1 MFNVTK
7 TTAST
12 NLKLDIQR
20 IIQPIIGDI
29 SQFIKP
35 TDRILLKPNFNTA
48 DPFPGSTAMDFLQA
62 VIEIFSEAKPKEII
76 VGESCTYF
84 LNTEK
89 VCRLKGAPAV
99 MEKFNVTW
107 HNFEIGKWV
116 KVDIPGGKYFKSI
129 KIPKIVQ
136 EVDKLITLP
145 CLKTHFLAAYT
156 GALKINIGMLKP
168 SQRSLL
174 HLNHLQERV
183 AEVASVI
190 KPSLIIMD
198 GRKCF
203 TEGGPGAG
211 KLEEPNILMASNDM
225 VAMDIE
231 GIKILQSYKADNKL
245 GTNPWALKQ
254 IKRAVELGIGTKSE
268 EDYQIFDV

>member
-1 MFNVTK
+1 MYIV
-7 TTAST
+7 S
-12 NLKLDIQR
+12 
-20 IIQPIIGDI
+20 IIGNL
-29 SQFIKP
+29 SYFIKP

-48 DPFPGSTAMDFLQA
+48 DPFPGSTAIDFLQT
-62 VIEIFSEAKPKEII
+62 VIEIFSEAKPKELII
-76 VGESCTYF
+76 GESCTYF

-89 VCRLKGAPAV
+89 VCHDIGAPAI
-99 MEKFNVTW
+99 MQKFNVTW
-107 HNFEIGKWV
+107 HNFEIGEWV
-116 KVDIPGGKYFKSI
+116 KVNVPGGKYFKSI

-136 EVDKLITLP
+136 EVDKIILLP

-183 AEVASVI
+183 AEVATVI

-203 TEGGPGAG
+203 TEGGPGEG
-211 KLEEPNILMASNDM
+211 KLEEPNILMASDDM
-225 VAMDIE
+225 VAMDVE
-231 GIKILQSYKADNKL
+231 GLKIIQSYKADNKL
-245 GTNPWALKQ
+245 GTDPWALKQ
-254 IKRAVELGIGTKSE
+254 ITIGAKDKKLILLSKFRKI
-268 EDYQIFDV
+268 YY

>member
-1 MFNVTK
+1 MNIVTK
-7 TTAST
+7 VQSSAD
-12 NLKLDIQR
+12 LKSDIKKLLL
-20 IIQPIIGDI
+20 PIIGNI
-29 SQFIKP
+29 SDFIKP

-48 DPFPGSTAMDFLQA
+48 DPFPGSTAPDFLQA
-62 VIEIFSEAKPKEII
+62 VIEIFSATKPKELI

-89 VCRLKGAPAV
+89 VCHEIGAPAI
-99 MEKFNVTW
+99 MQKFNVTW
-107 HNFEIGKWV
+107 HNFETGEWV

-136 EVDKLITLP
+136 EVDKIILLP

-174 HLNHLQERV
+174 HLNHLQERI
-183 AEVASVI
+183 AEVASVV
-190 KPSLIIMD
+190 KPNLIIMD

-203 TEGGPGAG
+203 TERGPDKG
-211 KLEEPNILMASNDM
+211 KLEEPNILMASNNM

-231 GIKILQSYKADNKL
+231 GLKILQSYKADNKL
-245 GTNPWALKQ
+245 GTDPWALAQ
-254 IKRAVELGIGTKSE
+254 IKRAVELGIGSKSAS
-268 EDYQIFDV
+268 DYQVIEV

>member
-1 MFNVTK
+1 MYIVTK
-7 TTAST
+7 IKSSPD
-12 NLKLDIQR
+12 LKSDIQKL
-20 IIQPIIGDI
+20 IQPIIGNI
-29 SQFIKP
+29 SDFIKS

-48 DPFPGSTAMDFLQA
+48 DPFPGSTALDFLQA
-62 VIEIFSEAKPKEII
+62 VIEIFNEAKPKEII

-107 HNFEIGKWV
+107 HNFEIGEWT
-116 KVDIPGGKYFKSI
+116 KVEIPNGKYFKSI
-129 KIPKIVQ
+129 KIPKIVR

-168 SQRSLL
+168 SQRGSL

-190 KPSLIIMD
+190 KPDLIIMD
-198 GRKCF
+198 GRKVF

-211 KLEEPNILMASNDM
+211 KLEEPNILMAATDM
-225 VAMDIE
+225 VALDVE
-231 GIKILQSYKADNKL
+231 GLKILQSYKANNKL
-245 GTNPWALKQ
+245 GADPWALKQ
-254 IKRAVELGIGTKSE
+254 IARAVELGIGSKSE
-268 EDYQIFDV
+268 NDYQIIEV

>member
-1 MFNVTK
+1 MVKVTK
-7 TTAST
+7 ILATQD
-12 NLKLDIQR
+12 LRFDIKKL
-20 IIQPIIGDI
+20 IQPIVGDI
-29 SQFIKP
+29 AGFIKS

-62 VIEIFSEAKPKEII
+62 VIEIISEANPKEII

-99 MEKFNVTW
+99 MDKLKVTW
-107 HNFEIGKWV
+107 HNFEVGEWV
-116 KVDIPGGKYFKSI
+116 KVDIPGGKYFKNI
-129 KIPKIVQ
+129 KIPKITQ
-136 EVDKLITLP
+136 EVDRIILLP

-168 SQRSLL
+168 SQRGRL

-183 AEVASVI
+183 AEVASVF
-190 KPSLIIMD
+190 KPNLIIMD

-203 TEGGPGAG
+203 TEGGPGTGKVETPNLLLAG
-211 KLEEPNILMASNDM
+211 NDM
-225 VAMDIE
+225 VSVDIE
-231 GIKILQSYKADNKL
+231 GIKILQSYKANNML
-245 GTNPWALKQ
+245 GTDPWALGQ
-254 IKRAVELGIGTKSE
+254 IVRAKELALGPKSE
-268 EDYQIFDV
+268 KDYQVIGI

>member
-1 MFNVTK
+1 MYLVTK
-7 TTAST
+7 TKSSDS
-12 NLKLDIQR
+12 LKTDIQKLV
-20 IIQPIIGDI
+20 QPIIGNLSD
-29 SQFIKP
+29 FIKP

-62 VIEIFSEAKPKEII
+62 VIEIFSEAKPKELI

-89 VCRLKGAPAV
+89 VCHDIGAPTV
-99 MEKFNVTW
+99 MQKFKVTW
-107 HNFEIGKWV
+107 HNFETGEWV
-116 KVDIPGGKYFKSI
+116 KVEVPGGKYFKSI

-136 EVDKLITLP
+136 EVDKIILLP

-174 HLNHLQERV
+174 HLNHLQERI
-183 AEVASVI
+183 AEVASII

-203 TEGGPGAG
+203 TESGPDKG
-211 KLEEPNILMASNDM
+211 KLEKPNILMAGNDM
-225 VAMDIE
+225 VALDVE
-231 GIKILQSYKADNKL
+231 GLKILQSYNADNKL
-245 GTNPWALKQ
+245 GTDPWALTQ
-254 IKRAVELGIGTKSE
+254 IKRAIELSLGSKSAN
-268 EDYQIFDV
+268 DYQIIEV

>member
-1 MFNVTK
+1 MYIVSK
-7 TTAST
+7 IQAT
-12 NLKLDIQR
+12 NDLKSDIQKL
-20 IIQPIIGDI
+20 IQPIISDI

-35 TDRILLKPNFNTA
+35 TDRVLLKPNFNTA

-62 VIEIFSEAKPKEII
+62 VIEIISEAKPKELII
-76 VGESCTYF
+76 GESCTYF

-89 VCRLKGAPAV
+89 VCLAKGAPAL

-107 HNFEIGKWV
+107 HNFETGDWV
-116 KVDIPGGKYFKSI
+116 KVDVQGGKYFKSI

-136 EVDKLITLP
+136 EIDKIILLP
-145 CLKTHFLAAYT
+145 CLKTHFLASYT

-168 SQRSLL
+168 SQRSSL

-183 AEVASVI
+183 AEVASAI

-203 TEGGPGAG
+203 TEKGPDKG
-211 KLEEPNILMASNDM
+211 KLEEPNILMVSNDM
-225 VAMDIE
+225 VAMDVE
-231 GIKILQSYKADNKL
+231 GLKILQSYKADNKL
-245 GTNPWALKQ
+245 GTDPWALPQ
-254 IKRAVELGIGTKSE
+254 IARAIELGIGSKSKN
-268 EDYQIFDV
+268 DYQIIEV